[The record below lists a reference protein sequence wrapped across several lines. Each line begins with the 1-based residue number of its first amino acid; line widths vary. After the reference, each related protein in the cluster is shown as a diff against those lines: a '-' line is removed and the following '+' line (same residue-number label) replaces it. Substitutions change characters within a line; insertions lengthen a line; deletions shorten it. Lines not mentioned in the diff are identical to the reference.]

1 MDKNA
6 VAIVLEEIGVLLEL
20 HGENR
25 FKARAFTNAARSIQD
40 LKEELELVMRAG
52 RLESIAGIGPAT
64 AAVVRDL
71 VQTGESRYYAQLR
84 ERTPPGL
91 LELLAVPRLG
101 MSRIRE
107 LHEKLGIASLEDL
120 EQAARSG
127 RIAGLRGYGAKTESR
142 ILEGI
147 AYVRGTAGRRRYAEI
162 IDLADRLR
170 GFTQSLEGVQRVD
183 HAGEYRRGCETA
195 SGLELVA
202 EVARSKRAGVIESF
216 VALPGARMTNHDRD
230 TAGVRFSDGFGVT
243 LTCVSGEAYGA
254 ALFLRTGSIRHT
266 DEVAEE
272 ARRQNLAIRAEGL
285 FRGDERI
292 EAREEAIVYEA
303 AGLPWI
309 PPELR
314 ETGEEVAAAR
324 NNMLPRLVRY
334 EDLQGC
340 FHCHTVFSDGKASVE
355 AMAEAGR
362 QRGWRYLGI
371 ADHSQYAGY
380 AGGLSPEQILQQH
393 EEIEAWN
400 ARNGK
405 RLWLFKGI
413 EADILPDGRLDYEDQ
428 PDLLARFDFV
438 VASIHSAFGLSR
450 EEQTRRMLRAM
461 QNPHVTFLGHLTG
474 RLLLSRRGYELDL
487 ETVFAA
493 AAERGISIEI
503 NSDPWRMDMD
513 WRHWPRAKE
522 IGIKSAVNPDAHSQ
536 SQLDFVRYGIAVA
549 RKGWLQPENIVNC
562 WPLERVEDYLHS
574 SRAARRGE

>member
-6 VAIVLEEIGVLLEL
+6 VAIVLDEIGALLEL

-25 FKARAFTNAARSIQD
+25 FKARAFTNAARSIQE
-40 LKEELELVMRAG
+40 LKEELELVVREG
-52 RLESIAGIGPAT
+52 RLESTPGIGPAT

-127 RIAGLRGYGAKTESR
+127 RIARLRGYGAKTESR

-162 IDLADRLR
+162 IELAERLR

-202 EVARSKRAGVIESF
+202 EVEPAKRSAVIERF
-216 VALPGARMTNHDRD
+216 TALPGGHTTRHDAD
-230 TAGVRFSDGFGVT
+230 TAHVRFPDGFTVT

-254 ALFLRTGSIRHT
+254 ALFLRTGSVRHT
-266 DEVAEE
+266 EAVAQE
-272 ARRQNLAIRAEGL
+272 ASKHKMAIRADGL
-285 FRGDERI
+285 FRGHERI
-292 EAREEAIVYEA
+292 DAREEPVIYEA
-303 AGLPWI
+303 AGLRWT

-314 ETGEEVAAAR
+314 ESGEEIDTAR
-324 NNMLPRLVRY
+324 YNLLPRLVRY

-355 AMAEAGR
+355 AMAEAAL

-380 AGGLSPEQILQQH
+380 AGGLSPEEILQQH

-405 RLWLFKGI
+405 SLWLFKGI
-413 EADILPDGRLDYEDQ
+413 EADILPDGRLDYEDR
-428 PDLLARFDFV
+428 PDLLARFDYV
-438 VASIHSAFGLSR
+438 VASIHSSFGLSR
-450 EEQTRRMLRAM
+450 EDQTGRMLRAM

-513 WRHWPRAKE
+513 WRHWPRAKA

-536 SQLDFVRYGIAVA
+536 SQLDFVHFGIVVA
-549 RKGWLQPENIVNC
+549 RKGWLEPEDIVNC
-562 WPLERVEDYLHS
+562 WPFERVRDYLR
-574 SRAARRGE
+574 SRQ